1 MYDSELRRLSR
12 HRDGCNIS
20 TVTSRRELAFIT
32 PIAPSSAGN
41 GLAMRAF
48 LFLSAARRD
57 FAVRVLIVPVAG
69 QAGRASGAAGEPAAV
84 LELPGGSLPDDP
96 PAQGPPHGPRW
107 RERMAQARPLPY
119 RAEIAPATLA
129 ADAVRALAVPPG
141 TPVHVTRSYLAPLGV
156 AIAERLGSRW
166 ASLDL
171 DDDDEQV
178 VRALG
183 DDGDADAYCR
193 LVGVFGPLFQAVS
206 LAAPHEAAAVSRRHG
221 LAASVI
227 PNAVSLPDPGTPGE
241 RVGWPARDRPDGIR
255 VLFVG
260 NLTYPPNADAAVRLV
275 HEVLPRLREMAGRP
289 VAVTLAGEPDDT
301 VRSLAAEPGVQ
312 VTGFV
317 PDLAPCYRD
326 ADVVVAPLAAGG
338 GTRIKLLEAFGY
350 GLPVVTSTVGAAGL
364 DVADGVHVLMA
375 DSPGD
380 AARAVAALAT
390 DRGLRER
397 LVTQARRLVSSS
409 YSHDAVI
416 PRIREFFA
424 AAEPGAGS
432 SGVVSAGSAAA
443 APARSLAVRG
453 SFRGA
458 SGHDHHTREF
468 VRQLTCAGVRIQLT
482 DMPHW
487 HPVKL
492 PPDARDPWFERLVSP
507 VPAAS
512 VLQFCMPHQVV
523 AGEGRLTVNY
533 TMFEASKVPADWVAR
548 GRDHDLV
555 VVPTRSSLEAWLAS
569 GYPRDKV
576 RTCPLGVDVD
586 RFGPSTERLSLPAPG
601 GRPVRDYE
609 VRVLN
614 VSDSMPRKNLA
625 GLVRT
630 WITATSAGDD
640 AILIV
645 KVGPATREATSAL
658 FRRLAIMEQALGK
671 RRDQA
676 APILFVNRLL
686 ADAEMPR
693 LYAAATHYWS
703 MSHGEG
709 WDQPMTEAAATGLR
723 LIAPAHTAYLDYLDS
738 DVAQLIPVRAVPADA
753 RPDPWTAE
761 LFEGAHWWTPDED
774 AAGQALRNAIDG
786 RDQPAASIR
795 DRLASAFSWPQ
806 AGARLIE
813 ILTELHDEHG
823 RRF

>member
-1 MYDSELRRLSR
+1 
-12 HRDGCNIS
+12 
-20 TVTSRRELAFIT
+20 
-32 PIAPSSAGN
+32 
-41 GLAMRAF
+41 MRSF

-57 FAVRVLIVPVAG
+57 FAVQVLVVPVAG
-69 QAGRASGAAGEPAAV
+69 WAGGATEAPTAV
-84 LELPGGSLPDDP
+84 LGLPADSLSDGALMPE
-96 PAQGPPHGPRW
+96 PPHSLRW
-107 RERMAQARPLPY
+107 RERMAQAEPLPY
-119 RAEIAPATLA
+119 PARIASAALA
-129 ADAVRALAVPPG
+129 AEAVRALGVPPG
-141 TPVHVTRSYLAPLGV
+141 SPVHVTRSYLAPLGI
-156 AIAERLGSRW
+156 AIAERLGSPW

-178 VRALG
+178 VRTLG
-183 DDGDADAYCR
+183 DDEDADAYRR
-193 LVGVFGPLFQAVS
+193 LVGVFGPLFQAVA

-221 LAASVI
+221 LTPSVI
-227 PNAVSLPDPGTPGE
+227 PNAVSLPD
-241 RVGWPARDRPDGIR
+241 RCPARVRPDGIH

-275 HEVLPRLREMAGRP
+275 HEILPRVREIAGQL
-289 VAVTLAGEPDDT
+289 VTVTLAGEPDDT
-301 VRSLAAEPGVQ
+301 VRSLAAEPGVR

-317 PDLAPCYRD
+317 SDLAACYRA
-326 ADVVVAPLAAGG
+326 ADVVVVPLAAGG

-350 GLPVVTSTVGAAGL
+350 GLPVVTSTAGAAGL

-375 DSPGD
+375 DSRD
-380 AARAVAALAT
+380 EAARAVAALAA
-390 DRGLRER
+390 DAELRER
-397 LVTQARRLVSSS
+397 LVTQARLLVSRS

-424 AAEPGAGS
+424 AAELAAS
-432 SGVVSAGSAAA
+432 SSRAAPDSASAG
-443 APARSLAVRG
+443 PAYAESPRSLAVRG

-468 VRQLTCAGVRIQLT
+468 VRQLARSGVRIQLT
-482 DMPHW
+482 DLPGW

-492 PPDARDPWFERLVSP
+492 PADARDPWFEQLVSP
-507 VPAAS
+507 VQAAA
-512 VLQFCMPHQVV
+512 VLQFCMPHQV
-523 AGEGRLTVNY
+523 AASADRLTVNY
-533 TMFEASKVPADWVAR
+533 TMFEASRVPADWVAR
-548 GRDHDLV
+548 GRGCDLV

-569 GYPRDKV
+569 GYPRDKLRV
-576 RTCPLGVDVD
+576 CPLGVDVD
-586 RFGPSTERLSLPAPG
+586 RFGPASEPLVLPAQA
-601 GRPVRDYE
+601 GRPVSDCR

-614 VSDSMPRKNLA
+614 VSDSLPRKNLA

-630 WITATSAGDD
+630 WITATSADDD

-645 KVGPATREATSAL
+645 KVGPATREMTSGL
-658 FRRLAIMEQALGK
+658 FRRLAVMEQTLGK

-686 ADAEMPR
+686 TDAEMPG

-723 LIAPAHTAYLDYLDS
+723 LIAPSHTAYLDYLDS
-738 DVAQLIPVRAVPADA
+738 DVAQLIPVRATPADA
-753 RPDPWTAE
+753 RTDPWTAE
-761 LFEGAHWWTPDED
+761 LFEGADWWTPDEA

-795 DRLASAFSWPQ
+795 DRLASAFTWQ
-806 AGARLIE
+806 RAGARLLE
-813 ILTELHDEHG
+813 ILTELHHEHG

>member
-1 MYDSELRRLSR
+1 
-12 HRDGCNIS
+12 
-20 TVTSRRELAFIT
+20 
-32 PIAPSSAGN
+32 
-41 GLAMRAF
+41 MRSF

-57 FAVRVLIVPVAG
+57 FAVRVLVVPVAG
-69 QAGRASGAAGEPAAV
+69 WTSGATEDPAAV
-84 LELPGGSLPDDP
+84 LELPDGALIPEP
-96 PAQGPPHGPRW
+96 LRGPRW
-107 RERMAQARPLPY
+107 RERMAQAEPLPY
-119 RAEIAPATLA
+119 RARIAPAALA
-129 ADAVRALAVPPG
+129 AEAVKALAVPPG

-156 AIAERLGSRW
+156 AIAEQLGSPW

-178 VRALG
+178 VRTLG
-183 DDGDADAYCR
+183 DDEDADAYRR
-193 LVGVFGPLFQAVS
+193 LVGVFGPLFQAVA
-206 LAAPHEAAAVSRRHG
+206 LAAPHETAAISHRHG

-227 PNAVSLPDPGTPGE
+227 PNAVSLPDRGPPGE
-241 RVGWPARDRPDGIR
+241 QADGIR

-260 NLTYPPNADAAVRLV
+260 NLTYPPNADAAIRLV
-275 HEVLPRLREMAGRP
+275 YEILPRLREIAGQP
-289 VAVTLAGEPDDT
+289 VTVTLAGEPDDT
-301 VRSLAAEPGVQ
+301 VRSLAAEPGVV

-317 PDLAPCYRD
+317 SDLAACYR
-326 ADVVVAPLAAGG
+326 AANVVVVPLTAGG

-350 GLPVVTSTVGAAGL
+350 GLPVVTSTAGAAGL

-375 DSPGD
+375 DSPD
-380 AARAVAALAT
+380 EAARAVATLAA
-390 DRGLRER
+390 DRELRER
-397 LVTQARRLVSSS
+397 VVAQARRLVSRS

-424 AAEPGAGS
+424 AAEL
-432 SGVVSAGSAAA
+432 AA
-443 APARSLAVRG
+443 APSQAPPVGSVSVEKARSLAVRG

-468 VRQLTCAGVRIQLT
+468 VRQLAGAGVRIQLT
-482 DMPHW
+482 DLPSW

-492 PPDARDPWFERLVSP
+492 PADDRDPWFEQLVSP
-507 VPAAS
+507 VRAAA

-523 AGEGRLTVNY
+523 ASADRLTVNY
-533 TMFEASKVPADWVAR
+533 TMFEAATVPADWVVR

-569 GYPRDKV
+569 GYPRDKI

-586 RFGPSTERLSLPAPG
+586 RFGPATEPLSLPALG
-601 GRPVRDYE
+601 GRPVSDYR

-625 GLVRT
+625 GLVRA
-630 WITATSAGDD
+630 WVSATSVDDD

-645 KVGPATREATSAL
+645 KIGSATRDATSAL
-658 FRRLAIMEQALGK
+658 FRKLAIMEQTLGK

-686 ADAEMPR
+686 TDAEMPG

-709 WDQPMTEAAATGLR
+709 WDLPMTEAAATGLR
-723 LIAPAHTAYLDYLDS
+723 LIAPSHTAYLDYLDS
-738 DVAQLIPVRAVPADA
+738 DVAQLIPARSTPADA
-753 RPDPWTAE
+753 RSLPWMAY
-761 LFEGAHWWTPDED
+761 LFEGAHWWSPDED

-795 DRLASAFSWPQ
+795 DRLASAFTWPQ
-806 AGARLIE
+806 AGARLLE
-813 ILTELHDEHG
+813 ILAELHHEHG

>member
-1 MYDSELRRLSR
+1 
-12 HRDGCNIS
+12 
-20 TVTSRRELAFIT
+20 
-32 PIAPSSAGN
+32 
-41 GLAMRAF
+41 MRSF

-57 FAVRVLIVPVAG
+57 FAVRVLVVPVAG
-69 QAGRASGAAGEPAAV
+69 QAGRAPGAAEAAEAAEGPAAV
-84 LELPGGSLPDDP
+84 LDLSGDSLPGGP
-96 PAQGPPHGPRW
+96 PGPEPPLSPRW
-107 RERMAQARPLPY
+107 RERMTQARPLPW
-119 RAEIAPATLA
+119 RAEIAPAALA
-129 ADAVRALAVPPG
+129 AEAVRALAVPPG

-156 AIAERLGSRW
+156 AVAEQLGAPW

-183 DDGDADAYCR
+183 DDEDADAYRR
-193 LVGVFGPLFQAVS
+193 LTGVFGPLFQAVA
-206 LAAPHEAAAVSRRHG
+206 LAAPREAAAISGRHG

-227 PNAVSLPDPGTPGE
+227 PNAISLPDPGTPG
-241 RVGWPARDRPDGIR
+241 GWTGGIR
-255 VLFVG
+255 VLFAG
-260 NLTYPPNADAAVRLV
+260 NLTYPPNAGAAVRLV
-275 HEVLPRLREMAGRP
+275 REVLPLLRAIADQP
-289 VAVTLAGEPDDT
+289 VTVTLAGEPDDT
-301 VRSLAAEPGVQ
+301 VRSLAAEPGVR

-317 PDLAPCYRD
+317 PDLASCYRD

-375 DSPGD
+375 DSPAD
-380 AARAVAALAT
+380 AARAVAALAA

-397 LVTQARRLVSSS
+397 LVTQARRLVSRS

-424 AAEPGAGS
+424 AAEL
-432 SGVVSAGSAAA
+432 AA
-443 APARSLAVRG
+443 APPQAARPGPACAGVVRSLAVRG

-468 VRQLTCAGVRIQLT
+468 VRQLSSAGVRIQLT

-492 PPDARDPWFERLVSP
+492 PPDARDPWFEQLVSP

-533 TMFEASKVPADWVAR
+533 TMFEASTVPAGWAAR
-548 GRDHDLV
+548 GSDCDLV
-555 VVPTRSSLEAWLAS
+555 IVPTRSSLEAWLAS
-569 GYPRDKV
+569 GYPRGKLRV
-576 RTCPLGVDVD
+576 CPLGIDVG
-586 RFGPSTERLSLPAPG
+586 RFGPATEALPLPAQG
-601 GRPVRDYE
+601 GRPVSDYR

-630 WITATSAGDD
+630 WISATSAGDD

-658 FRRLAIMEQALGK
+658 FRRLAIMEQTLGK
-671 RRDQA
+671 RRDRA
-676 APILFVNRLL
+676 APILFINRLL
-686 ADAEMPR
+686 TDAEMPG

-753 RPDPWTAE
+753 RSDPWTAE

-795 DRLASAFSWPQ
+795 DRLASAFTWPQ
-806 AGARLIE
+806 AGARLME
-813 ILTELHDEHG
+813 ILTELHREHG

>member
-1 MYDSELRRLSR
+1 
-12 HRDGCNIS
+12 
-20 TVTSRRELAFIT
+20 
-32 PIAPSSAGN
+32 
-41 GLAMRAF
+41 MRSF

-57 FAVRVLIVPVAG
+57 FAVRVLVVPVAG
-69 QAGRASGAAGEPAAV
+69 QAGGVTEDPAAV
-84 LELPGGSLPDDP
+84 LELPDGALMPESLRSP
-96 PAQGPPHGPRW
+96 PW
-107 RERMAQARPLPY
+107 RERMAQAEPLPY
-119 RAEIAPATLA
+119 RARIAPPSLA
-129 ADAVRALAVPPG
+129 AEAVRALAVPPG

-156 AIAERLGSRW
+156 AIAEQLGAPW

-183 DDGDADAYCR
+183 DDEDADAYRR
-193 LVGVFGPLFQAVS
+193 LVGVFGPLFQAVA
-206 LAAPHEAAAVSRRHG
+206 LAAPYEAAAIARRHG

-227 PNAVSLPDPGTPGE
+227 PNAISLPDPRAPGE
-241 RVGWPARDRPDGIR
+241 QADGIR

-260 NLTYPPNADAAVRLV
+260 NLTYPPNADAAIRLV
-275 HEVLPRLREMAGRP
+275 REILPRLREMAGQP
-289 VAVTLAGEPDDT
+289 VTVTLAGEPADT
-301 VRSLAAEPGVQ
+301 VRSLAAEPGVR

-317 PDLAPCYRD
+317 SDLAACYRA
-326 ADVVVAPLAAGG
+326 ADVVVVPLAAGG

-350 GLPVVTSTVGAAGL
+350 GVPVVTSTAGAAGL
-364 DVADGVHVLMA
+364 DVAGGVHVLMA

-380 AARAVAALAT
+380 AARAVVALAA
-390 DRGLRER
+390 DRELRER
-397 LVTQARRLVSSS
+397 LAAQARRLVSRS

-424 AAEPGAGS
+424 AAGLAAGQS
-432 SGVVSAGSAAA
+432 QAGPTASASAGA
-443 APARSLAVRG
+443 ARSLAVRG

-468 VRQLTCAGVRIQLT
+468 VRQLTGAGVRIQLT
-482 DMPHW
+482 DMPRW

-492 PPDARDPWFERLVSP
+492 PPDARDPWFEQLVSP
-507 VPAAS
+507 VPAAA

-523 AGEGRLTVNY
+523 ASAGRLTVNY
-533 TMFEASKVPADWVAR
+533 TMFEAAAVPADWVAR
-548 GRDHDLV
+548 GRDCDLV

-569 GYPRDKV
+569 GYPGDKLRV
-576 RTCPLGVDVD
+576 CPLGVDVG
-586 RFGPSTERLSLPAPG
+586 RFGPAIEPLALPAQG
-601 GRPVRDYE
+601 GRPVSDYR

-614 VSDSMPRKNLA
+614 VSDSLPRKNLA

-630 WITATSAGDD
+630 WITATSADDD

-645 KVGPATREATSAL
+645 KVGPATREMTSGL
-658 FRRLAIMEQALGK
+658 FRRLAVMEQTLGK

-686 ADAEMPR
+686 TDAEMPG

-723 LIAPAHTAYLDYLDS
+723 LIAPSHSAYLDYLDS
-738 DVAQLIPVRAVPADA
+738 DVAQLIPVRGTPADA
-753 RPDPWTAE
+753 RTDPWTAE
-761 LFEGAHWWTPDED
+761 LFEGAQWWTPDED

-795 DRLASAFSWPQ
+795 DRLASSFTWPQ
-806 AGARLIE
+806 AVARLLE
-813 ILTELHDEHG
+813 ILADLHHEHG

>member
-1 MYDSELRRLSR
+1 
-12 HRDGCNIS
+12 
-20 TVTSRRELAFIT
+20 
-32 PIAPSSAGN
+32 
-41 GLAMRAF
+41 MRSF

-57 FAVRVLIVPVAG
+57 FVVRVLVVPVAG
-69 QAGRASGAAGEPAAV
+69 QAGPAPGAAESPAAV
-84 LELPGGSLPDDP
+84 LDLSGGSLPSGSAGPEP
-96 PAQGPPHGPRW
+96 PLSPRW
-107 RERMAQARPLPY
+107 RERMAQARPLPW

-129 ADAVRALAVPPG
+129 AEAVRALAVPPG

-156 AIAERLGSRW
+156 AVAERLGAPW

-183 DDGDADAYCR
+183 DDEDADAYRR
-193 LVGVFGPLFQAVS
+193 LTGVFGPLFQAVA
-206 LAAPHEAAAVSRRHG
+206 LAAPHEAAAISRRHG

-227 PNAVSLPDPGTPGE
+227 PNAISLPDPGAPGTPGQ
-241 RVGWPARDRPDGIR
+241 WADGIR
-255 VLFVG
+255 VLFAG

-275 HEVLPRLREMAGRP
+275 REVLPLLRGIADQP
-289 VAVTLAGEPDDT
+289 VTVTLAGEPDDT

-317 PDLAPCYRD
+317 PDLASCYRD
-326 ADVVVAPLAAGG
+326 ADVVVAPLATGG

-380 AARAVAALAT
+380 AARAVAALAA

-397 LVTQARRLVSSS
+397 LVTQARRLVSRS

-424 AAEPGAGS
+424 AAER
-432 SGVVSAGSAAA
+432 AA
-443 APARSLAVRG
+443 APSQPARPGPACAGTVRSLAVRG

-468 VRQLTCAGVRIQLT
+468 VRQLASAGVRIQLT
-482 DMPHW
+482 DVPHW

-492 PPDARDPWFERLVSP
+492 PPDARDPWFEQLVSP

-533 TMFEASKVPADWVAR
+533 TMFEASAVPAGWVAR
-548 GRDHDLV
+548 GSHCDLV
-555 VVPTRSSLEAWLAS
+555 IVPTRSSLEAWLAS
-569 GYPRDKV
+569 GYPRGKLRV
-576 RTCPLGVDVD
+576 CPLGVDVG
-586 RFGPSTERLSLPAPG
+586 RFGPATEALPLPAQG
-601 GRPVRDYE
+601 GRPVSDYR

-630 WITATSAGDD
+630 WISATSAGDD
-640 AILIV
+640 AILII

-658 FRRLAIMEQALGK
+658 FRRLAIMEQTLGK

-686 ADAEMPR
+686 TDAEMPG

-723 LIAPAHTAYLDYLDS
+723 LIAPAHTAYLDYLDR

-753 RPDPWTAE
+753 RSDPWTAE

-774 AAGQALRNAIDG
+774 AAAHALRNAING

-795 DRLASAFSWPQ
+795 DRLASSFIWPQ
-806 AGARLIE
+806 AAARLIE
-813 ILTELHDEHG
+813 ILTELHREHG

>member
-1 MYDSELRRLSR
+1 
-12 HRDGCNIS
+12 
-20 TVTSRRELAFIT
+20 
-32 PIAPSSAGN
+32 
-41 GLAMRAF
+41 MRAF

-69 QAGRASGAAGEPAAV
+69 WAGGPAEDSAEV
-84 LELPGGSLPDDP
+84 LALPGHCVPGGS
-96 PAQGPPHGPRW
+96 PAPVFPAGPQW
-107 RERMAQARPLPY
+107 RERMTQARPLPG
-119 RAEIAPATLA
+119 RARLAPVTLA
-129 ADAVRALAVPPG
+129 AAGVQALAVAPG
-141 TPVHVTRSYLAPLGV
+141 TPVHVTRSYLAPLGI
-156 AIAERLGSRW
+156 AIAEQLGSRW

-178 VRALG
+178 TRAL
-183 DDGDADAYCR
+183 DDDEDADAYRR

-206 LAAPHEAAAVSRRHG
+206 LAAPHEAAAISRRHG
-221 LAASVI
+221 LTASVI
-227 PNAVSLPDPGTPGE
+227 PNAVSLPAFGPVHD
-241 RVGWPARDRPDGIR
+241 WPAGIR

-260 NLTYPPNADAAVRLV
+260 NLTYPPNVDAAVRLV
-275 HEVLPRLREMAGRP
+275 HEVLPPLRAMAGRP
-289 VAVTLAGEPDDT
+289 VTVTLAGEPDDT
-301 VRSLAAEPGVQ
+301 VRSLAAAPGVQ

-317 PDLAPCYRD
+317 SDLAPCYRA

-350 GLPVVTSTVGAAGL
+350 GLPVVTSTAGAAGL
-364 DVADGVHVLMA
+364 DVTDGVHLLMA

-380 AARAVAALAT
+380 TARAVAALAA
-390 DRGLRER
+390 DPGLRER
-397 LVTQARRLVSSS
+397 LVSQARRLVSRS
-409 YSHDAVI
+409 YSQDAVV

-424 AAEPGAGS
+424 AAGLGAAS
-432 SGVVSAGSAAA
+432 SGGAAPRPAAA
-443 APARSLAVRG
+443 AEVRSLAVRG

-468 VRQLTCAGVRIQLT
+468 VRQLARAGVRIQLT

-492 PPDARDPWFERLVSP
+492 PPGARDPWFERLVSP
-507 VPAAS
+507 VRAAS

-523 AGEGRLTVNY
+523 VSEDRLTVNY
-533 TMFEASKVPADWVAR
+533 TMFEASNVPADWVAR
-548 GRDHDLV
+548 GRDCDLV

-569 GYPRDKV
+569 GYPRDKL
-576 RTCPLGVDVD
+576 RTCPLGVDIG
-586 RFGPSTERLSLPAPG
+586 RFGPAVEPLPLPGPG
-601 GRPVRDYE
+601 GRPVSDYR

-614 VSDSMPRKNLA
+614 VSDSLPRKNLA

-630 WITATSAGDD
+630 WISATSADDD

-645 KVGPATREATSAL
+645 KVGPGVRGATSAL
-658 FRRLAIMEQALGK
+658 FRQLAIMEQALGK
-671 RRDQA
+671 PRDKA
-676 APILFVNRLL
+676 APILFTDRLL

-703 MSHGEG
+703 MSRGEG
-709 WDQPMTEAAATGLR
+709 WDQPMTEAAAAGLR
-723 LIAPAHTAYLDYLDS
+723 LIAPSHTAYLDYLDS
-738 DVAQLIPVRAVPADA
+738 DVAQLIPVRVAPADT
-753 RPDPWTAE
+753 RGDPWTAT

-795 DRLASAFSWPQ
+795 DRLASAFTWRQ
-806 AGARLIE
+806 AGARLVE
-813 ILTELHDEHG
+813 ILAELHHEHG

>member
-1 MYDSELRRLSR
+1 
-12 HRDGCNIS
+12 
-20 TVTSRRELAFIT
+20 
-32 PIAPSSAGN
+32 
-41 GLAMRAF
+41 MRSF

-57 FAVRVLIVPVAG
+57 FAVRVLVVPVAG
-69 QAGRASGAAGEPAAV
+69 QAGPAPGAAEGPAAV
-84 LELPGGSLPDDP
+84 LDLSGGSLPGSP
-96 PAQGPPHGPRW
+96 PVPEPPLSPRW
-107 RERMAQARPLPY
+107 RERMAQARPLPW
-119 RAEIAPATLA
+119 RAGIAPATLA
-129 ADAVRALAVPPG
+129 AEAVRALAVPPG
-141 TPVHVTRSYLAPLGV
+141 TPVHVTRSYLAPLGIAV
-156 AIAERLGSRW
+156 AERLGAPW

-183 DDGDADAYCR
+183 DDEEADAYRR
-193 LVGVFGPLFQAVS
+193 LTGVFGPLFQAVA
-206 LAAPHEAAAVSRRHG
+206 LAAPHEAAAISRRHG

-227 PNAVSLPDPGTPGE
+227 PNAISLPDPGAPGTPGE
-241 RVGWPARDRPDGIR
+241 WADGIR
-255 VLFVG
+255 VLFAG
-260 NLTYPPNADAAVRLV
+260 NLTYPPNADAAARLIR
-275 HEVLPRLREMAGRP
+275 EVLPLLRGIADQP
-289 VAVTLAGEPDDT
+289 VTVTLAGEPDDT
-301 VRSLAAEPGVQ
+301 VRSLAAEPGVR

-317 PDLAPCYRD
+317 PDLASCYQD

-380 AARAVAALAT
+380 AARAVAALAA

-397 LVTQARRLVSSS
+397 LVTQARRLVSRS

-424 AAEPGAGS
+424 AAGL
-432 SGVVSAGSAAA
+432 AA
-443 APARSLAVRG
+443 APPQAPRPGPACAETVRSLAARSLAVRG

-468 VRQLTCAGVRIQLT
+468 VRQLASADVRIQLT

-492 PPDARDPWFERLVSP
+492 PPDARDPWFEQLVSP

-533 TMFEASKVPADWVAR
+533 TMFEASTVPAGWVAR
-548 GRDHDLV
+548 GRDCDLV

-569 GYPRDKV
+569 GSPPGKLRV
-576 RTCPLGVDVD
+576 CPLGVDVG
-586 RFGPSTERLSLPAPG
+586 RFGPATEALPLPAQG
-601 GRPVRDYE
+601 GRPVSDYR

-630 WITATSAGDD
+630 WISATSAGDD

-658 FRRLAIMEQALGK
+658 FRRLAIMEQKLGK

-686 ADAEMPR
+686 TDAEMPG

-753 RPDPWTAE
+753 RSDPWTAE

-795 DRLASAFSWPQ
+795 DRLASSFTWPQ

-813 ILTELHDEHG
+813 ILTELHREHG

>member
-1 MYDSELRRLSR
+1 
-12 HRDGCNIS
+12 
-20 TVTSRRELAFIT
+20 
-32 PIAPSSAGN
+32 
-41 GLAMRAF
+41 MRSF

-57 FAVRVLIVPVAG
+57 FAVRVLVVPVAG
-69 QAGRASGAAGEPAAV
+69 WTSGATEDPAAV
-84 LELPGGSLPDDP
+84 LELPDGALMPEP
-96 PAQGPPHGPRW
+96 LRGPRW
-107 RERMAQARPLPY
+107 RERMAQAEPLPY
-119 RAEIAPATLA
+119 RARLAPAALA
-129 ADAVRALAVPPG
+129 AKAVKALAVPPG
-141 TPVHVTRSYLAPLGV
+141 TPVHVTRSYLAPLGI
-156 AIAERLGSRW
+156 AIAERLGSPW

-183 DDGDADAYCR
+183 DDEDADAYRR
-193 LVGVFGPLFQAVS
+193 LVGVFGPLFQAVA
-206 LAAPHEAAAVSRRHG
+206 LAAPHEAAAISHRHG

-227 PNAVSLPDPGTPGE
+227 PNAVSLPDRGTPAEQAG
-241 RVGWPARDRPDGIR
+241 GIR

-260 NLTYPPNADAAVRLV
+260 NLTYPPNADAAIRLV
-275 HEVLPRLREMAGRP
+275 YEILPRLREIAGQH
-289 VAVTLAGEPDDT
+289 VTVTLAGEPDDT
-301 VRSLAAEPGVQ
+301 VRSLAAEPGVV

-317 PDLAPCYRD
+317 SDLAACYR
-326 ADVVVAPLAAGG
+326 AANVVVVPLAAGG

-350 GLPVVTSTVGAAGL
+350 GLPVVTSTAGAAGL

-375 DSPGD
+375 DSPD
-380 AARAVAALAT
+380 EAARAVAALAA
-390 DRGLRER
+390 DRELRDR
-397 LVTQARRLVSSS
+397 LVAQARRLVSRS
-409 YSHDAVI
+409 YSHDAVM

-424 AAEPGAGS
+424 S
-432 SGVVSAGSAAA
+432 TAA
-443 APARSLAVRG
+443 APSQAAAGGSVSEEKARSLAVRG

-468 VRQLTCAGVRIQLT
+468 VRQLAGAGVRIQLT
-482 DMPHW
+482 DMPRW

-492 PPDARDPWFERLVSP
+492 PPDDRDPWFEQLISP
-507 VPAAS
+507 VRAAA

-523 AGEGRLTVNY
+523 VSAGRLTVNY
-533 TMFEASKVPADWVAR
+533 TMFEAATVPADWVAR

-569 GYPRDKV
+569 GYPRDKI

-586 RFGPSTERLSLPAPG
+586 RFGPATEPLSLPALG
-601 GRPVRDYE
+601 GRPVSDYR

-625 GLVRT
+625 GLVRA
-630 WITATSAGDD
+630 WISATSVDDD

-645 KVGPATREATSAL
+645 KIGSATRDATSAL
-658 FRRLAIMEQALGK
+658 FRKLAVMEQTLGK

-686 ADAEMPR
+686 TDPEMPG

-709 WDQPMTEAAATGLR
+709 WDLPMTEAAATGLR
-723 LIAPAHTAYLDYLDS
+723 LIAPSHTAYLDYLDS
-738 DVAQLIPVRAVPADA
+738 DVAQLIPARSTPADA
-753 RPDPWTAE
+753 HSIPWMAY

-795 DRLASAFSWPQ
+795 DRLASAFTWPQ
-806 AGARLIE
+806 AGARLLE
-813 ILTELHDEHG
+813 ILAELHHEHG

>member
-1 MYDSELRRLSR
+1 
-12 HRDGCNIS
+12 
-20 TVTSRRELAFIT
+20 
-32 PIAPSSAGN
+32 
-41 GLAMRAF
+41 MRSF

-57 FAVRVLIVPVAG
+57 FAVRVLVVPVAG
-69 QAGRASGAAGEPAAV
+69 QAGRAPRAPGAAEGTAAV
-84 LELPGGSLPDDP
+84 LDLSGGSLPD
-96 PAQGPPHGPRW
+96 GPPVPEPPLSPRW
-107 RERMAQARPLPY
+107 RERMAQASPLPW
-119 RAEIAPATLA
+119 RAGIAPATLA
-129 ADAVRALAVPPG
+129 AEAIRALAVPPG

-156 AIAERLGSRW
+156 AIAERLGAPW

-183 DDGDADAYCR
+183 DDEDADGYRR
-193 LVGVFGPLFQAVS
+193 LTGVFGPLFQAVA
-206 LAAPHEAAAVSRRHG
+206 LAAPHEAAAISRRHG

-227 PNAVSLPDPGTPGE
+227 PNAISLPAPGAPGTPGE
-241 RVGWPARDRPDGIR
+241 WAAGIR

-275 HEVLPRLREMAGRP
+275 REVLPLLRGIADQP
-289 VAVTLAGEPDDT
+289 VTVTLAGEPDDT

-317 PDLAPCYRD
+317 PDLASCYRD

-380 AARAVAALAT
+380 AARAVATLAA

-397 LVTQARRLVSSS
+397 LVTQAGRLVSRS

-424 AAEPGAGS
+424 AAELADAPSQAARPGPACAGT
-432 SGVVSAGSAAA
+432 V
-443 APARSLAVRG
+443 RSLAVRG

-468 VRQLTCAGVRIQLT
+468 VRQLSSAGVRIQLT
-482 DMPHW
+482 DVPHW

-492 PPDARDPWFERLVSP
+492 PPDVRDPWFEQLVSP

-533 TMFEASKVPADWVAR
+533 TMFEASKVPAGWVAR
-548 GRDHDLV
+548 GRDCDLV

-569 GYPRDKV
+569 GYPRGKLRV
-576 RTCPLGVDVD
+576 CPLGVDVG
-586 RFGPSTERLSLPAPG
+586 RFGPATEALPLPAQG
-601 GRPVRDYE
+601 GRPVSDYR

-630 WITATSAGDD
+630 WISATSAGDD

-658 FRRLAIMEQALGK
+658 FRRLAIMEQTLGK

-686 ADAEMPR
+686 ADAEMPG

-761 LFEGAHWWTPDED
+761 LFEGASWWTPDED

-795 DRLASAFSWPQ
+795 DRLASSFTWPQ
-806 AGARLIE
+806 AGARLVE
-813 ILTELHDEHG
+813 ILTELHREHG

>member
-12 HRDGCNIS
+12 IRDGCNIS

-32 PIAPSSAGN
+32 PIAPSPAGN
-41 GLAMRAF
+41 GLAMRSF

-57 FAVRVLIVPVAG
+57 FAVRVLVVPVAG
-69 QAGRASGAAGEPAAV
+69 QAGPGPGAAREPAAV
-84 LELPGGSLPDDP
+84 LDLSAGSLRD
-96 PAQGPPHGPRW
+96 GPGVPESPLGPRW
-107 RERMAQARPLPY
+107 RERMTQARPLPY
-119 RAEIAPATLA
+119 RAGIAPATLA
-129 ADAVRALAVPPG
+129 AGAVRALAVSPG
-141 TPVHVTRSYLAPLGV
+141 TPVHVTRSYLAPLGL
-156 AIAERLGSRW
+156 AIAEQLGAPW

-183 DDGDADAYCR
+183 DDADADGYRR
-193 LVGVFGPLFQAVS
+193 LVGVFGPLFQAVA
-206 LAAPHEAAAVSRRHG
+206 LAAPHEAAAISRRHG
-221 LAASVI
+221 LAAAVI
-227 PNAVSLPDPGTPGE
+227 PNAVSLPDPGTP
-241 RVGWPARDRPDGIR
+241 PRDRPGGIR

-275 HEVLPRLREMAGRP
+275 HEILPLLREIAGRP
-289 VAVTLAGEPDDT
+289 VTVTLTGEPDDT

-317 PDLAPCYRD
+317 PDLASCYRD

-364 DVADGVHVLMA
+364 DVADAVHVLVA

-380 AARAVAALAT
+380 TARAVAALAA

-397 LVTQARRLVSSS
+397 LVTQARRLVSRS

-424 AAEPGAGS
+424 AAELAAS
-432 SGVVSAGSAAA
+432 SPYPAPVSAGPVSAG
-443 APARSLAVRG
+443 PVRSLAVRG

-468 VRQLTCAGVRIQLT
+468 VRQLAAAGVRIQLT
-482 DMPHW
+482 DLPHW

-492 PPDARDPWFERLVSP
+492 PPGARDPWFEQLVSP
-507 VPAAS
+507 VPAAA

-533 TMFEASKVPADWVAR
+533 TMFEASKVPADWAAR
-548 GRDHDLV
+548 GRECDLV
-555 VVPTRSSLEAWLAS
+555 VVPARSSLEAWLAS
-569 GYPRDKV
+569 GFPRDKL
-576 RTCPLGVDVD
+576 RMCPLGIDVD
-586 RFGPSTERLSLPAPG
+586 RFGPATEALPLPAQR
-601 GRPVRDYE
+601 GRPVSDYR

-630 WITATSAGDD
+630 WISGTSAGDD

-658 FRRLAIMEQALGK
+658 FRRLAVMEQTLGK

-686 ADAEMPR
+686 ADAEMPG
-693 LYAAATHYWS
+693 LYAVATHYWS

-709 WDQPMTEAAATGLR
+709 WDLPMMEAAATGLR

-738 DVAQLIPVRAVPADA
+738 GVAQLIPVRAVPADQ
-753 RPDPWTAE
+753 RGNPWTAE
-761 LFEGAHWWTPDED
+761 LFVGAHWWTPDED

-795 DRLASAFSWPQ
+795 DRLASSFTWPQ

-813 ILTELHDEHG
+813 ILTELHQEHG